1 MKRLLFF
8 CAFALCIAA
17 CDKGGDA
24 VLPDAPGEPSA
35 PGIPDLPAVTTA
47 PVTRYEATTAVLGG
61 FVTGADAA
69 TLECVGVQ
77 YLPWADGEEP
87 AETAWTQSAE
97 VLASAPAE
105 EWTLTVG
112 GLQPATRY
120 AVRAFAAVGGVRTCG
135 GVRTFTTREQ
145 ADPDPEPDPEP
156 DPVLDV
162 AALRTLHAVSA
173 DVSQRRVCGIVA
185 LSVAAEEATEDFPEG
200 MLILYDNEGAPASA
214 LCLTGEGVAA
224 AAAQRGD
231 RLEIDLLG
239 AERTLAEG
247 MIPGYAVA
255 SRERVR
261 KLDGGHA
268 IVPVWASPA
277 RLTASPADFAA
288 LPVQIDRVYAQTP
301 GMPFWSE
308 GLRFSDG
315 ETSLSVRAARG
326 SEAGACA
333 PNGAMG
339 SLRGVCWWDGA
350 LLIAPFTAD
359 DVADFTGDEGWTE
372 GEPSIEILH
381 TEYCEFPPQGGERTV
396 ECRVTAPQGM
406 RLWADLRN
414 VDAERFSVAIAGD
427 RVRIAAR
434 PDVSGRTLDYVN
446 CYLYLAETRD
456 GRRYAPQTIR
466 IAQIAGRYESL
477 PALIAANGGELA
489 SVHEAVVNGVPTR
502 AMKLGSGSYSGHYLS
517 DPTGASGDR
526 RLTFHAVGWREGG
539 HDAATL
545 YLRAVGG
552 GELSVESIPLK
563 INDGATGMAPFT
575 LTVGDDSRY
584 EVLLRGWTPG
594 SAVEFS
600 TSPAF
605 DKRKDDKRGRAL
617 LFGLQID

>member
-8 CAFALCIAA
+8 CAFALCAAA

-24 VLPDAPGEPSA
+24 VLPDDPGKPSV
-35 PGIPDLPAVTTA
+35 PGTSDRPAVTTA
-47 PVTRYEATTAVLGG
+47 LVTRYEATTAVLGG
-61 FVTGADAA
+61 FAAGVDAA
-69 TLECVGVQ
+69 ALECAGVQ
-77 YLPWADGEEP
+77 YLPWADEEEP
-87 AETAWTQSAE
+87 AEAAWAQAVE
-97 VLASAPAE
+97 ALAPAPAE
-105 EWTLTVG
+105 GWSLTVR
-112 GLQPATRY
+112 GLEPATRY
-120 AVRAFAAVGGVRTCG
+120 AVRAFVEAGGERTYG
-135 GVRTFTTREQ
+135 GVRTFTTRERT
-145 ADPDPEPDPEP
+145 DPDPDPDP
-156 DPVLDV
+156 DPALDV
-162 AALRTLHAVSA
+162 AALRALHAVSA
-173 DVSQRRVCGIVA
+173 DVSQRRVRGVVA
-185 LSVAAEEATEDFPEG
+185 LSVPAREATEDFPEG
-200 MLILYDNEGAPASA
+200 LLILYDNEGAPASA
-214 LCLTGEGVAA
+214 LCFTGEGVSA

-231 RLEIDLLG
+231 RVEIDLLG

-247 MIPGYAVA
+247 MIPGYSVA

-261 KLDGGHA
+261 KIGGGEA

-277 RLTASPADFAA
+277 RLTASPADYAA
-288 LPVQIDRVYAQTP
+288 LPVQIDRVYAETP
-301 GMPFWSE
+301 GVPFSSE

-326 SEAGACA
+326 SEAGSCA

-339 SLRGVCWWDGA
+339 SLRGICWWDGA
-350 LLIAPFTAD
+350 LRIVPFTAA
-359 DVADFTGDEGWTE
+359 DVADFTGGEGWTE
-372 GEPSIEILH
+372 GEPSVEILH

-396 ECRVTAPQGM
+396 ECRVTAPRGM

-414 VDAERFSVAIAGD
+414 VDAERFSVAIACD
-427 RVRIAAR
+427 RVRIVAR

-456 GRRYAPQTIR
+456 GRRYDPQTIR

-489 SVHEAVVNGVPTR
+489 SVHEAVVNGEPTQ
-502 AMKLGSGSYSGHYLS
+502 AMKLGSGSYTGHYLS
-517 DPTGASGDR
+517 DPTGAAGDR

-563 INDGATGMAPFT
+563 IDDGATGMAPFT

-600 TSPAF
+600 TSPTF
-605 DKRKDDKRGRAL
+605 DRKRDDKTGRAL
-617 LFGLQID
+617 LFGVQID